1 MLSAFFS
8 GTELA
13 LMSLAEHKIDSLYKS
28 RKFWSKSLKKIK
40 ENNDRLLIT
49 ILIGNNLLNTFTR
62 SFFPIPSPVS
72 ITSICIKFCF

>member
-13 LMSLAEHKIDSLYKS
+13 LMSTQSHTIEALVREKRFGAAA
-28 RKFWSKSLKKIK
+28 LKHIK

-49 ILIGNNLLNTFTR
+49 ILIGNNLVNVYAAALATQIAISMATA
-62 SFFPIPSPVS
+62 S
-72 ITSICIKFCF
+72 